1 MIKNLF
7 VLFFFSAQFLF
18 SQKYHFDY
26 FVEEISKSTFGSPKN
41 HNERKVNFFYDS
53 SNDLKL
59 WLQESN
65 NSLYGSIYDENK
77 KKMHYFNVEIKNEK
91 LSFKYEYSQD
101 FNVQNVSSI
110 KDLNKRN
117 QIEVEKIDSLRY
129 SVNIFL
135 NEKRKKKKYEIE
147 VVLENSPVNFF
158 ELPIEYSRY
167 KEVIQK
173 IKKLLPKEQKF
184 LIKNSKLKNEQP
196 FDIYENEISKFEKV
210 DLMIELPET
219 LNLIDLGKVQNA
231 EVLLI
236 L

>member
-7 VLFFFSAQFLF
+7 VLFFISAQFFF

-53 SNDLKL
+53 TNDLKL
-59 WLQESN
+59 WLQDSN
-65 NSLYGSIYDENK
+65 NGLYGSIYDEDK

-91 LSFKYEYSQD
+91 LSFTYDYSQD
-101 FNVQNVSSI
+101 FNVRNVSSI

-117 QIEVEKIDSLRY
+117 QIDVEKIDSLHY

-135 NEKRKKKKYEIE
+135 NEKRKRKKYQIE
-147 VVLENSPVNFF
+147 VVLEKSPVNFF
-158 ELPIEYSRY
+158 ELPIEYSRC

-173 IKKLLPKEQKF
+173 IKNLLPKEQKF

-196 FDIYENEISKFEKV
+196 SDVYENEISKFEKV
-210 DLMIELPET
+210 NLIIELPEK
-219 LNLIDLGKVQNA
+219 LNLIDLDKVKNA
-231 EVLLI
+231 EILLT